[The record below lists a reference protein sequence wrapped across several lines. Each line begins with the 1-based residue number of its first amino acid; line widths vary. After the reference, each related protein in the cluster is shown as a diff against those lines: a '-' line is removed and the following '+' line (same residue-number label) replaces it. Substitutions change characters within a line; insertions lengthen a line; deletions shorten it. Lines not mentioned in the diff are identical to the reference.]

1 MPEKPVSLLY
11 LPLNIRLN
19 QLDQINNNIM
29 NRSYL
34 SIVVLAILV
43 LTSCVS
49 KKKFGSLQSD
59 LDLCNEQL
67 GKCGESLNDYIS
79 KLQTCET
86 ERNSLKTELNNM
98 KSTQTSQVED
108 LKAQL
113 ADCKTQRD
121 KSLSQVG
128 DLAVLSQ
135 SANSNMELTLKQ
147 LAEKDKYIHLLQAA
161 KTKADSLNLALA
173 VNLKS
178 QLNDGIEDK
187 DVEIKIDK
195 TVVMINL
202 SDKMLFQSGSY
213 TLTSKAN
220 DVLAKIAEIVK
231 SKPDLQVMVE
241 GYTDNVPIKTDCLK
255 DNWDLSVHR
264 ATAVVRVMQ
273 NKYKIDPNQL
283 VAAGR
288 GEYNTLTSNSTADG
302 RSTNRR
308 TRIIIMPKL
317 DQFYDLLNP
326 ATAPK

>member
-1 MPEKPVSLLY
+1 
-11 LPLNIRLN
+11 
-19 QLDQINNNIM
+19 M

-34 SIVVLAILV
+34 SIVALAILV

-49 KKKFGSLQSD
+49 KKKFGALQSD

-67 GKCGESLNDYIS
+67 GKCGESLNDYIN
-79 KLQTCET
+79 KLQACES
-86 ERNSLKTELNNM
+86 ERNSLKTEVNNM

-121 KSLSQVG
+121 KSVTQVG

-135 SANSNMELTLKQ
+135 SANNNMELTLKQ

-178 QLNDGIEDK
+178 QLNEGIEDK

-288 GEYNTLTSNSTADG
+288 GEYNTLAANSTADG